1 MNPERVFCANVS
13 CVASGQVGQGNI
25 KVYSHQE
32 KRYQCEACH
41 QTFTTSKGTLFYR
54 LKTDPA
60 QVMLV
65 LVLLVNGCPL
75 QAIVAAFGYDPR
87 TVKDWLRRAGEHCE
101 EVHQYLMGENQLDLE
116 QVQADE
122 LKVKVQGGTVWMALA
137 MQVKSRL
144 WLGGA
149 VSPHRD
155 KGLIEAVAGQIR
167 GWALCRPLLLAV
179 AGLSSY
185 VGAFQRQFRS
195 KLPRNGR
202 KGRAKL
208 RPWDKVAIVQ
218 VVKKRTAGLGQIE
231 RRVVQGCPA
240 MIAQL
245 IVSSQGAGSIN
256 TAFIERLNAT
266 FRQRLAPL
274 VRRSRALARQPE
286 TLHYGM
292 FFLGCVYNLCTYH
305 ASLVIPL
312 VLPNGKHPLL
322 KRTPAI
328 AAGITDHCWSI
339 QELLDFRVPTP
350 RWTPPRQ
357 RGRPSK
363 HTLMLIQRWC
373 S

>member
-13 CVASGQVGQGNI
+13 CVASGQVGKGNI

-32 KRYQCEACH
+32 KRYQCAECQ
-41 QTFTTSKGTLFYR
+41 QTFTTSKGTLFYQ

-87 TVKDWLRRAGEHCE
+87 TVRGWLRRAGQHCQA
-101 EVHQYLMGENQLDLE
+101 VHEYLLRENLLDLA

-137 MQVKSRL
+137 MQVTSRL

-149 VSPHRD
+149 VSRCRD
-155 KGLIEAVAGQIR
+155 KELIDAVVGQIR
-167 GWALCRPLLLAV
+167 GWALCRPILLAV
-179 AGLSSY
+179 DGLSSY
-185 VGAFQRQFRS
+185 VGAFQRHFRS

-208 RPWDKVAIVQ
+208 RPWDNVAIVQ
-218 VVKKRTAGLGQIE
+218 VVKKRTAALCQIE

-240 MIAQL
+240 MIARL

-286 TLHYGM
+286 TLQQCM

-305 ASLVIPL
+305 ASLAIPL
-312 VLPNGKHPLL
+312 VLPHGKRRLL

-328 AAGITDHCWSI
+328 AAGITDHCWSF
-339 QELLDFRVPTP
+339 QELFEFRVPTP
-350 RWTPPRQ
+350 RWTPPKQ

-363 HTLMLIQRWC
+363 HTLRLIQRW
-373 S
+373 SS